1 LAGDRDDPVLAK
13 SPRQRRALT
22 FVEARRE
29 QRLAYLTDLFWPQ
42 RPVIL
47 EMEHYGHSVNRGCWQ
62 DGSL

>member
-1 LAGDRDDPVLAK
+1 
-13 SPRQRRALT
+13 
-22 FVEARRE
+22 VEARRE